1 MALMTRMTRLFR
13 ADAHA
18 VLDRL
23 EEPATLLRQA
33 LREMEAALE
42 EDHRRRRRLDRQHTQ
57 LVARRAELARTV
69 DSANRE
75 LDLCFEAGNE
85 ALARGLLRRRLEAE
99 RLQAALERRLEG
111 AATALAEIDT
121 RLDENRARLEALRQK
136 AELLAEEE
144 VPDEDDTA
152 WLERDFGRGLRVG
165 DDEVEVALLQER
177 QRRARS

>member
-42 EDHRRRRRLDRQHTQ
+42 EDDRRRRRLDRQHTQ

-111 AATALAEIDT
+111 AATALAEIDA
-121 RLDENRARLEALRQK
+121 RLDEHRARLEALRQK
-136 AELLAEEE
+136 AELLAAEEA
-144 VPDEDDTA
+144 PDEDDTA